1 VTSVSVDTA
10 SRRLSL
16 ALDAL
21 DAALEER
28 RRTDSAA
35 SELQVEI
42 ELLTADRARL
52 ADELDQARERLAQ
65 LERMNLEVSRRLDA
79 VMESI
84 HQVIESEA
92 GQE

>member
-1 VTSVSVDTA
+1 VTAVDVA
-10 SRRLSL
+10 LRRLNL

-28 RRTDSAA
+28 HRTDSAISA
-35 SELQVEI
+35 LQIEI

-52 ADELDQARERLAQ
+52 ADELDRARERLAR
-65 LERMNLEVSRRLDA
+65 LEHVNLEVSRRLDA

-84 HQVIESEA
+84 HRVIESEA